1 MTLTAAMIT
10 MAVFGAIVMYIMSML
25 SLFKLRK
32 TEPNLERTFRAPCYP
47 LVPFIA
53 LVLAVVCLVAM
64 AWFNTLIGLIF
75 LGFMAVGFVY
85 FMLTAQLRAD
95 APADAMLTGL

>member
-1 MTLTAAMIT
+1 
-10 MAVFGAIVMYIMSML
+10 MYIMSML

-32 TEPNLERTFRAPCYP
+32 TEPNLERTFRAPGYP
-47 LVPFIA
+47 IVPGIA
-53 LVLAVVCLVAM
+53 LALAVVCLVAM

-85 FMLTAQLRAD
+85 FVMTAQLRAD

>member
-1 MTLTAAMIT
+1 
-10 MAVFGAIVMYIMSML
+10 MAVFGAIVMYIMSMF

-32 TEPNLERTFRAPCYP
+32 TEPNLECTFRAPCYP
-47 LVPFIA
+47 LVPVIV
-53 LVLAVVCLVAM
+53 LLLAVVCLVAM

-75 LGFMAVGFVY
+75 LGFTAVGFVY
-85 FMLTAQLRAD
+85 CLLTAQLRAD